1 MRKKKYYEPED
12 FVTSKDDP
20 VKVAAAMKMGV
31 LSQMKILKGV
41 SDADVKKL
49 HDLLLSCKSE
59 WEMQTI
65 LHDVIRFN
73 ETVEELLA
81 RKEK

>member
-20 VKVAAAMKMGV
+20 VKVAAAMKMGI

-41 SDADVKKL
+41 SDTDVKKL
-49 HDLLLSCKSE
+49 HDILLNCKSE
-59 WEMQTI
+59 WEMQTM